1 MDFTFLRASLCLC
14 STCAKASGLGLG
26 LKLKECW
33 PKRKRKTRP
42 ITCPHSPDLK
52 KPGWRRELST
62 RENPDWI
69 LHRTRKL
76 RGTVP
81 RSSDAPA
88 RAPLLPRHVGSGAGP
103 PARRNKSLEEKRQN
117 RPPADHL
124 PRRERRSCCWSQ
136 RWGRGRRGGRELG
149 KGDRWCLGVGK
160 LAPDVGDNSPE
171 LGVAISRKRMLLKVF
186 GMCESDLATELQLF
200 FPSPFNLP
208 VHTRRS

>member
-33 PKRKRKTRP
+33 PKRKKTNT
-42 ITCPHSPDLK
+42 ITCPHSPHLR

-62 RENPDWI
+62 RESPDWS
-69 LHRTRKL
+69 LRRTRKL

-81 RSSDAPA
+81 RSSGAPA

-103 PARRNKSLEEKRQN
+103 PVRRNKNLEEKKTK

-136 RWGRGRRGGRELG
+136 RWGRGRRGGQDLG
-149 KGDRWCLGVGK
+149 KGGRWCLGVGK
-160 LAPDVGDNSPE
+160 LAPDVRDNSPE
-171 LGVAISRKRMLLKVF
+171 LGVSISRKRML
-186 GMCESDLATELQLF
+186 
-200 FPSPFNLP
+200 
-208 VHTRRS
+208 